1 LGGLEAEEEMIQP
14 LASAPNL
21 RQNPEVAGMIQ
32 PGPSAACRHP
42 TGARMGSVRFGSLLL
57 LAAFLAA
64 CSDHPITIG
73 RAYVAEPAP
82 VRPLVETPPPA
93 AVPIPPTPEL
103 KPGTEL
109 SADASGVSSGPSL
122 ERLRAEGDAD
132 AEFLVSSRTETPVLQ
147 SAETN
152 SMSAPAPEAGVPDS
166 GSTAA
171 DIATSAGNTGAA
183 SADADPQ
190 RLVGLSEADALRL
203 LGKPKSRADTP
214 PSRIWTYSSPGCD
227 LRLFFY
233 PEIGGTSYRTLTYEI
248 DDRDPTDSNRRNCV
262 GGLLKNH
269 AS

>member
-1 LGGLEAEEEMIQP
+1 
-14 LASAPNL
+14 
-21 RQNPEVAGMIQ
+21 
-32 PGPSAACRHP
+32 
-42 TGARMGSVRFGSLLL
+42 MGSVRFSSLLL

-73 RAYVAEPAP
+73 RAYVAQPAP
-82 VRPLVETPPPA
+82 ARSLVETPPPA
-93 AVPIPPTPEL
+93 VVPIPPTPEL
-103 KPGTEL
+103 KPGTEV
-109 SADASGVSSGPSL
+109 SADTVSSGPSL

-132 AEFLVSSRTETPVLQ
+132 VEFLASNGTETPVLQ

-152 SMSAPAPEAGVPDS
+152 SMSAPAAEAGAPDS

-171 DIATSAGNTGAA
+171 DTATSAGNTGAA

-214 PSRIWTYSSPGCD
+214 PSRIWTYSSPSCD

-248 DDRDPTDSNRRNCV
+248 NDRDPTDTNRRNCV

>member
-1 LGGLEAEEEMIQP
+1 
-14 LASAPNL
+14 
-21 RQNPEVAGMIQ
+21 
-32 PGPSAACRHP
+32 
-42 TGARMGSVRFGSLLL
+42 MGSVRFSSLLL

-64 CSDHPITIG
+64 CSDHQITIG
-73 RAYVAEPAP
+73 RAYVAQPAP
-82 VRPLVETPPPA
+82 ARSLVETPPPA
-93 AVPIPPTPEL
+93 VVPIPPTPEL
-103 KPGTEL
+103 KPGTEI
-109 SADASGVSSGPSL
+109 SADTVSSGSSL
-122 ERLRAEGDAD
+122 ERLRAAGDAD
-132 AEFLVSSRTETPVLQ
+132 AEFLASNGTETPVLQ

-152 SMSAPAPEAGVPDS
+152 SMSAPAAEAGAPDS

-171 DIATSAGNTGAA
+171 DTATSAGNTGAA

-214 PSRIWTYSSPGCD
+214 PSRIWTYSSPSCD

-248 DDRDPTDSNRRNCV
+248 NDRDPTDTNRRNCV

>member
-1 LGGLEAEEEMIQP
+1 M
-14 LASAPNL
+14 SS
-21 RQNPEVAGMIQ
+21 M
-32 PGPSAACRHP
+32 
-42 TGARMGSVRFGSLLL
+42 RFGGLLL
-57 LAAFLAA
+57 LAATLAA
-64 CSDHPITIG
+64 CSDHPIKIG
-73 RAYVAEPAP
+73 RAYVSERAP
-82 VRPLVETPPPA
+82 VRSLVETPPPA
-93 AVPIPPTPEL
+93 VVPIPPTPEL
-103 KPGTEL
+103 KPGTEV
-109 SADASGVSSGPSL
+109 SADTVSSGPSL

-132 AEFLVSSRTETPVLQ
+132 VEFLASNGTETPVLQ

-152 SMSAPAPEAGVPDS
+152 SMSAPAAEAGAPDS

-171 DIATSAGNTGAA
+171 DTATSAGNTGAA

-214 PSRIWTYSSPGCD
+214 PSRIWTYSSPSCD

-248 DDRDPTDSNRRNCV
+248 NDRDPTDTNRRNCV

>member
-1 LGGLEAEEEMIQP
+1 
-14 LASAPNL
+14 
-21 RQNPEVAGMIQ
+21 
-32 PGPSAACRHP
+32 
-42 TGARMGSVRFGSLLL
+42 MGSVRFSSLLL

-73 RAYVAEPAP
+73 RAYVAQPAP
-82 VRPLVETPPPA
+82 ARSLVETPPPA
-93 AVPIPPTPEL
+93 VVPIPPTPEL
-103 KPGTEL
+103 KPGTEV
-109 SADASGVSSGPSL
+109 SADTVSSGQSL

-132 AEFLVSSRTETPVLQ
+132 VEFLASNGTETPVLQ

-152 SMSAPAPEAGVPDS
+152 SMSAPAAEAGAPDS

-171 DIATSAGNTGAA
+171 DTATSAGNTGAA

-214 PSRIWTYSSPGCD
+214 PSRIWTYSSPSCD

-248 DDRDPTDSNRRNCV
+248 NDRDPTDTNRRNCV

>member
-1 LGGLEAEEEMIQP
+1 
-14 LASAPNL
+14 
-21 RQNPEVAGMIQ
+21 
-32 PGPSAACRHP
+32 
-42 TGARMGSVRFGSLLL
+42 MGSVRFSSLLL

-73 RAYVAEPAP
+73 RAYVAQPAP
-82 VRPLVETPPPA
+82 VRSLVETPPPA
-93 AVPIPPTPEL
+93 VVPIPPTPEL
-103 KPGTEL
+103 KPGTEV
-109 SADASGVSSGPSL
+109 SADTVSSGPSL

-132 AEFLVSSRTETPVLQ
+132 VEFLASNGTETPVLQ

-152 SMSAPAPEAGVPDS
+152 SMSAPAAEAGAPDS

-171 DIATSAGNTGAA
+171 DTATSAGNTGAA

-214 PSRIWTYSSPGCD
+214 PSRIWTYSSPSCD

-248 DDRDPTDSNRRNCV
+248 NDRDPTDTNRRNCV